1 MSKAVMDTHSMIFV
15 TIRDLVSPSGSVNG
29 DPLFDFPDHC
39 KPRFSTRF
47 PLCWESEGADW
58 PAPSER
64 KICPVSAARES
75 RAVKPWGLL
84 SRSCHLR
91 DKMFTHR
98 RGVDG
103 LAGPRFLQS
112 PHRCPP
118 QTLFSSYPTP
128 AILSV

>member
-1 MSKAVMDTHSMIFV
+1 MSKAVMDTDSMIFV
-15 TIRDLVSPSGSVNG
+15 TIGDLVSPSGSVNG

-64 KICPVSAARES
+64 KICLVSAARES

-98 RGVDG
+98 RGVDCLG
-103 LAGPRFLQS
+103 RAPFCYYSRPL
-112 PHRCPP
+112 PP
-118 QTLFSSYPTP
+118 P
-128 AILSV
+128 AFFGAL